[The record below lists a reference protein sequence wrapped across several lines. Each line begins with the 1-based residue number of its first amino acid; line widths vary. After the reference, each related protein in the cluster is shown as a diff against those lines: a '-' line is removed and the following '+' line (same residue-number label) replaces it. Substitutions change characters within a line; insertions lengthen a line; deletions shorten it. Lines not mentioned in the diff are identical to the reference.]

1 MNELKYFSPVGRGLA
16 DRLGKALMQ
25 TTNPVTIKLRRST
38 AGAKPRARQI
48 ERTEISKT
56 LSERPRRR
64 ANQIKIQ
71 VEFKLAASEAQSV
84 SVAGSFNN
92 WDVKRTPLR
101 KEVNCWTTVI
111 TLPRGNY
118 EYRFVVDGKW
128 MDDPGAKE
136 SIQNPF
142 GGRNAV
148 LII

>member
-1 MNELKYFSPVGRGLA
+1 
-16 DRLGKALMQ
+16 
-25 TTNPVTIKLRRST
+25 
-38 AGAKPRARQI
+38 
-48 ERTEISKT
+48 
-56 LSERPRRR
+56 
-64 ANQIKIQ
+64 